1 VTEGVFIVLNNIKNI
16 LSMSTIRWVFN
27 LSRMLIVVL
36 IADLMAWYIVSEVNY
51 VTVAAAI
58 GFEIDNFM
66 TYVIVSLLLTAIA
79 VGAILLLVAVFFGGS
94 IGLWASWTVLF
105 LGITIVAT
113 AHLYGLMATS
123 SVVLGTLFIVAGVCF
138 LRSSASV
145 QK

>member
-1 VTEGVFIVLNNIKNI
+1 MLNNIKEV
-16 LSMSTIRWVFN
+16 LSISTIRWAFN

-36 IADLMAWYIVSEVNY
+36 MADLMAWYIVSEANY
-51 VTVAAAI
+51 ATVAATI
-58 GFEIDNFM
+58 GLESDNFM
-66 TYVIVSLLLTAIA
+66 TYVIVSLLLTAVA

-94 IGLWASWTVLF
+94 IGLWASWTVLL

-123 SVVLGTLFIVAGVCF
+123 SVVLGTFFIVMGVCF
-138 LRSSASV
+138 LRSSAPV